1 MPLKRTERLA
11 CASLLPEVA
20 SLEAT
25 EDQLQAV
32 VDADE
37 KEVERTLDKRKKV
50 VSATAPTVIL
60 RDTDTGIKKEYRV
73 FVTLI
78 IT

>member
-1 MPLKRTERLA
+1 MA
-11 CASLLPEVA
+11 CGSLLRVEVA